1 METIEL
7 PVTEERGETLSQPE
21 VRPVNIAEQATDI
34 AAFELWREASCL
46 GNVVPEASDPDGRE

>member
-21 VRPVNIAEQATDI
+21 VRPVNIAEQAIDI

-46 GNVVPEASDPDGRE
+46 GNVVPEAAEPDGRE